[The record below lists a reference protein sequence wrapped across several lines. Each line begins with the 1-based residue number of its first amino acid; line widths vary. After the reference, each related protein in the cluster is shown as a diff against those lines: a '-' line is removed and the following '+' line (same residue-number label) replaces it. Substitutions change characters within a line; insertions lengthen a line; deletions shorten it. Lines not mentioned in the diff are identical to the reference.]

1 MFDTLYMGT
10 GGEDGSIVV
19 VVQVPVMYIAIG
31 DLNCVVQK
39 FRGVVDSCV
48 PPPPPQPACMKP
60 CVVFHNLKRQLDCGW
75 QWLAVVGNDT
85 NGLGVRPALNLHVFN
100 Q

>member
-48 PPPPPQPACMKP
+48 PPPPPNQP
-60 CVVFHNLKRQLDCGW
+60 V
-75 QWLAVVGNDT
+75 
-85 NGLGVRPALNLHVFN
+85 
-100 Q
+100 